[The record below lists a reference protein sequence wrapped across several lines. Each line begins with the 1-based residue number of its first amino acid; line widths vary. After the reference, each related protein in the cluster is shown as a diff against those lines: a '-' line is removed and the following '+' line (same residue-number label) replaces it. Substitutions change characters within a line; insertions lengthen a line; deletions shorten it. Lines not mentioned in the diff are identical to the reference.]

1 MVNSLCSNWSDGRSG
16 QQADTLLASLQNV
29 AKDDALSYPAVRQR
43 TYPATVN
50 AHMPTITR
58 FAADSDRVL
67 KVILTALEPRVGLPK
82 GALTAL
88 HANGEPH
95 LSGSEARVI
104 FKPATGTPGVA
115 PEGTGEDGK
124 PSAAI
129 GSHTDFGSCES
140 RIRKCKLACVCCG

>member
-1 MVNSLCSNWSDGRSG
+1 
-16 QQADTLLASLQNV
+16 
-29 AKDDALSYPAVRQR
+29 
-43 TYPATVN
+43 
-50 AHMPTITR
+50 MPTIAH
-58 FAADSDRVL
+58 FVAASDGVL
-67 KVILTALEPRVGLPK
+67 KTILAALEPRVGLPA

-88 HANGEPH
+88 HANGAPH

-129 GSHTDFGSCES
+129 GSHTDFGSCKW
-140 RIRKCKLACVCCG
+140 RA